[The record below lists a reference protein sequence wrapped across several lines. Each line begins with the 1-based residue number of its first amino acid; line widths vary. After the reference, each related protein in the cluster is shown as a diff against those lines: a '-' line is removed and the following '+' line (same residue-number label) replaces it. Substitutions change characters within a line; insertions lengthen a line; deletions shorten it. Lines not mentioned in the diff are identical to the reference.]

1 MFIVA
6 GPPGAGKSRNFPLD
20 ALAGRVFNADD
31 RAADLNRGSYRS
43 IPLSVRAQ
51 VNREFEAF
59 VRGNIAAQVSFA
71 LETTL
76 RSTISIRTGAVCE
89 VGWLPGL
96 YDLRGAGQLRD
107 SP

>member
-71 LETTL
+71 L
-76 RSTISIRTGAVCE
+76 
-89 VGWLPGL
+89 
-96 YDLRGAGQLRD
+96 
-107 SP
+107 